1 MRSRVENRGQKSLPA
16 TSVLSVLGRCRDPGG
31 SNRVISHRLPRRRS
45 LASSS
50 RSTLVCGNENKEGWG
65 GDAGPKNKKTQK
77 KKNWIQMEAGHPRV
91 SMLRDP
97 PSQLEGLVGG
107 LSQVPH

>member
-1 MRSRVENRGQKSLPA
+1 MRVQK
-16 TSVLSVLGRCRDPGG
+16 T
-31 SNRVISHRLPRRRS
+31 NKHTKKHR
-45 LASSS
+45 
-50 RSTLVCGNENKEGWG
+50 
-65 GDAGPKNKKTQK
+65 